1 MQAIIQDLNIKL
13 VRSRINGVN
22 STEINSASSFVLLV
36 LLEENRPIQEC
47 ARQIQRFKSG
57 KISQVCLMC

>member
-13 VRSRINGVN
+13 VRSRISGVN
-22 STEINSASSFVLLV
+22 STEINSASSFVLLYFWRN
-36 LLEENRPIQEC
+36 LPIQER

-57 KISQVCLMC
+57 KIPQVCLMC

>member
-13 VRSRINGVN
+13 VRSRISGVN

-57 KISQVCLMC
+57 KIPQVCLMC